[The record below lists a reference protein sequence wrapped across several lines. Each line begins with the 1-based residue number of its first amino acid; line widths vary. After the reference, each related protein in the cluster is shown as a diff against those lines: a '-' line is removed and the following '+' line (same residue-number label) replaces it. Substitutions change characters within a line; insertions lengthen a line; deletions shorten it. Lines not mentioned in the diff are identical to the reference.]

1 MGVLIRDMEMPKACW
16 ECPLKV
22 HLFQQLWCTPSNKVI
37 NRNDNTKR
45 EPDCPLVEVPEEFG
59 DLIDKEKLYERTAE
73 WESQALNQVQKLM
86 HRDDEEGKAEW
97 RRWSAILNER
107 TAFKHDVTDAPV
119 VIEGDNQ

>member
-1 MGVLIRDMEMPKACW
+1 MGVLIRGMEMPKNCD
-16 ECPLKV
+16 ECNISDIRLCK
-22 HLFQQLWCTPSNKVI
+22 LWMRMTISQRVEGKHPN
-37 NRNDNTKR
+37 
-45 EPDCPLVEVPEEFG
+45 CPLVEVPEEFG

-119 VIEGDNQ
+119 VIKGDN